1 MARGEREGGEAMTD
15 SKRTS
20 GDRNGDMTDSGRI
33 TRRSVL
39 AGLAAAATPALAQ
52 PESSPRLDVPYVP
65 TPQEVVDRMLEIA
78 KVSGKD
84 FVMDIGCGDGR
95 MLVTA
100 ASKFGARGRGVDLNP
115 QRIKEANANAQKA
128 NVADKVTFE
137 VKNLFDT
144 SIKDADV
151 LAMYL
156 LPSVNLQLRPRILDE
171 MKPGSRIVS
180 HSFDMGDWDADLRDQ
195 VNYSRIYH
203 WIVPAKIGGKWIIT
217 DGPDK
222 IEVELTQTF
231 QKITGGSARF
241 PGGTASVM
249 GLVSGEEVRLMTQVR
264 GEPRF
269 YAGRISG
276 ESIAPLP
283 GAGAQGWTATRG

>member
-1 MARGEREGGEAMTD
+1 MTN
-15 SKRTS
+15 
-20 GDRNGDMTDSGRI
+20 RNRASADTMGHGQF

-39 AGLAAAATPALAQ
+39 AGLATAAATPALAQ
-52 PESSPRLDVPYVP
+52 ASGQREQPPRLDVPYVP
-65 TPQEVVDRMLEIA
+65 TPQEVVDRMLDIA

-115 QRIKEANANAQKA
+115 QRITEANANAQKA
-128 NVADKVTFE
+128 NVAGKVTFE

-180 HSFDMGDWDADLRDQ
+180 HSFDMGDWEADLRDQ
-195 VNYSRIYH
+195 VGYSRIYH
-203 WIVPAKIGGKWIIT
+203 WIVPARIGGKWIIT
-217 DGPDK
+217 DGADK
-222 IEVELTQTF
+222 LEVELAQTF
-231 QKITGGSARF
+231 QKITGGSVRSS
-241 PGGTASVM
+241 GGIAPVT
-249 GLVSGEEVRLMTQVR
+249 GLVSGEEVRLVTHIR

-269 YAGRISG
+269 YAGRVSG
-276 ESIAPLP
+276 DRIAPLP
-283 GAGAQGWTATRG
+283 GAGAQGWTAVRG